1 VSEKRRQLS
10 SGHAVEVVVG
20 RPVADDLRDQVR
32 RLWAT
37 HGALDG
43 ETAVQRLGELTGLV
57 VDRAGIVVG
66 TCSAVQA
73 DVLLLGGR
81 RFWVYRSFFTTGE
94 PANVE
99 DELFCATFDALA
111 ASHVPGEPGPVGVVV
126 PVEDVAV
133 MRSRP
138 EAFWATTELRY
149 AGYLPGGQQARIRY
163 FPGALIG
170 TDPASERLIDF
181 PADWQDMAPFPAGFA
196 VHELAGTDA
205 VTADDVLAL
214 WAREGAV
221 APEVAARRVD
231 EVVTV
236 VTAPDGTLA
245 GIGSAYVH
253 RVPQLRMDLFGIR
266 LFVASEHRRSSLAT
280 HIMFRTRDV
289 MAERYVD
296 GRDRRALGIL
306 FEVENPGLRR
316 AFPQA
321 EGVYAPTYFV
331 GERADRATFM
341 VQLFPG
347 VEAPLPGD
355 G

>member
-1 VSEKRRQLS
+1 MSEKREQVS
-10 SGHAVEVVVG
+10 DGHAVEVVVG
-20 RPVADDLRDQVR
+20 RPVADDLRDQVL

-43 ETAVQRLGELTGLV
+43 DAAVERLGELTGLV
-57 VDRAGIVVG
+57 VDRAGILVG

-81 RFWVYRSFFTTGE
+81 RFWVYRSFFTTGV
-94 PANVE
+94 PADVE
-99 DELFCATFDALA
+99 DALFCATFDALA
-111 ASHVPGEPGPVGVVV
+111 ASHVPGAPGPVGLVV
-126 PVEDVAV
+126 PLEDVTV

-138 EAFWATTELRY
+138 EALWPTTGLRY
-149 AGYLPGGQQARIRY
+149 AGYFPGGQQARIRY

-170 TDPASERLIDF
+170 TDPAAERLIDF
-181 PADWQDMAPFPAGFA
+181 PADWQDMAPFPSGFA
-196 VHELAGTDA
+196 VHELAATDA

-221 APEVAARRVD
+221 APDAAARRID

-266 LFVASEHRRSSLAT
+266 LFVATEHRRSSLAT
-280 HIMFRTRDV
+280 HIMWRTRDV
-289 MAERYVD
+289 MTERFAD
-296 GRDRRALGIL
+296 GRDRRGLGIL
-306 FEVENPGLRR
+306 FEVENAGLRR

-321 EGVYAPTYFV
+321 EGVYAPTYFI
-331 GERADRATFM
+331 GERADQATLM
-341 VQLFPG
+341 VLLFPG
-347 VEAPLPGD
+347 VEVPLPGQ